1 MNTKT
6 IDLANIAL
14 MLLSCIAAFVLPFEV
29 FLFSYA
35 VLGPLHYLTEISW
48 LHKRD
53 YFANGKQDYWWLIL
67 IGVLLVLFTSCG
79 FANNAAAANAPSFL
93 TAPLALLCDFM
104 SPLTAKFPH
113 AAMFFIYVSFIS
125 AIAFVAFSKSWHKI
139 LFIAIASLVGG
150 WYINVT
156 AQANGGYMS
165 DTAIFFLI
173 FAVFLPTLIHV
184 FVFTGLFIL
193 HGALKNK
200 STTGYISIAVFIT
213 CAVSFFVFHPHITFY
228 HVSNAAQKALE
239 DSGFI
244 QLNKSLLQMFHLG
257 EFTRETVYESNAGL
271 GIMRFIAF
279 AYTYHYLNWFSKT
292 QVIKWHQV
300 PKQQL
305 AVVIVLW
312 LLSIA
317 LYAYSYYAG
326 LVALYFLS
334 MLHVLL
340 EFPLNYR
347 SITGIGT
354 EVRNMFGGTPAPA
367 VVVQGKGKKK

>member
-14 MLLSCIAAFVLPFEV
+14 MLLSCIAAYILPFEV

-53 YFANGKQDYWWLIL
+53 YFANGKRDYWWLIGL
-67 IGVLLVLFTSCG
+67 SVLLLMFTSCG
-79 FANNAAAANAPSFL
+79 FASNQAAANAPAFL
-93 TAPLALLCDFM
+93 RVPMALLCDFM
-104 SPLTAKFPH
+104 GPLVNEYPNAT
-113 AAMFFIYVSFIS
+113 MFFIYVSFAS
-125 AIAFVAFSKSWHKI
+125 ALAFIAFTEAWKKI
-139 LFIAIASLVGG
+139 LFIVVATIIGSFLTT
-150 WYINVT
+150 T
-156 AQANGGYMS
+156 AP
-165 DTAIFFLI
+165 FFLI

-200 STTGYISIAVFIT
+200 STTGYISLAVFIA
-213 CAVSFFVFHPHITFY
+213 CAISFFFFHPTISFY
-228 HVSNAAQKALE
+228 QVSETARRALE

-244 QLNKSLLQMFHLG
+244 HLNASMLQLFNMG
-257 EFTRETVYESNAGL
+257 DFTYETVYQSNAGL

-300 PKQQL
+300 PKAQL
-305 AVVIVLW
+305 ATVIVLW
-312 LLSIA
+312 ILSVA
-317 LYAYSYYAG
+317 LYAYNYFAG

-354 EVRNMFGGTPAPA
+354 EVRGMFGSKPVA
-367 VVVQGKGKKK
+367 VAGGAKGKKK

>member
-6 IDLANIAL
+6 IDLVNIML
-14 MLLSCIAAFVLPFEV
+14 MILSCIAAYILPFEV

-53 YFANGKQDYWWLIL
+53 YFANGKKDYWWLIGL
-67 IGVLLVLFTSCG
+67 CVLLVLFTSCG
-79 FANNAAAANAPSFL
+79 FAGNSAASSAPSFL
-93 TAPLALLCDFM
+93 IAPLSLACDFM
-104 SPLTAKFPH
+104 GPLVNKYPNAT
-113 AAMFFIYVSFIS
+113 MFFIYVSFAS
-125 AIAFVAFSKSWHKI
+125 ALAFIAFNKLWHKV
-139 LFIAIASLVGG
+139 LFIVVATLLGSFFTT
-150 WYINVT
+150 T
-156 AQANGGYMS
+156 AP
-165 DTAIFFLI
+165 FFLI

-200 STTGYISIAVFIT
+200 STTGYISLGVFIA
-213 CAVSFFVFHPHITFY
+213 CAVSFFIFHPNISFY
-228 HVSNAAQKALE
+228 HVTETAQKALE
-239 DSGFI
+239 ESGFI
-244 QLNKSLLQMFHLG
+244 QLNRSMLEMFGLG
-257 EFTRETVYESNAGL
+257 EFTYETVYQSNAGL

-292 QVIKWHQV
+292 QVIKWHLV
-300 PKQQL
+300 PKAQL
-305 AVVIVLW
+305 ATVIALWVL
-312 LLSIA
+312 SVA
-317 LYAYSYYAG
+317 LYAYNYYAG

-354 EVRNMFGGTPAPA
+354 ELRNMVGANTKP
-367 VVVQGKGKKK
+367 VVVASNRVRDKKK